1 MLQKYYVKELQD
13 LNLVVE
19 RYKKKHFVLSKLRT
33 KIDMLKTI
41 LKIDL
46 LLIKFYTYSVKH

>member
-13 LNLVVE
+13 LNLVVD
-19 RYKKKHFVLSKLRT
+19 RYKKKHFVLCKLKT